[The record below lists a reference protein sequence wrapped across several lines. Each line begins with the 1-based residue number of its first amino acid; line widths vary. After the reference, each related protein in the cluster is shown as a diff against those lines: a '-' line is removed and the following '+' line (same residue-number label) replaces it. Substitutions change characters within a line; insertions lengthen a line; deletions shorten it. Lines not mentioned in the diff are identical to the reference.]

1 MALDHA
7 LALRLLPG
15 EGVVRLY
22 GWDRPTVSFGRNEP
36 AQGLYTPEA
45 AARAGVALVRRP
57 TGGRAV
63 AHWREL
69 TYAVVAPLDAWGGLR
84 EAYVA
89 INRSLAAAL
98 GALGVSAEV
107 ATGRSAPLD
116 AGPCFGIP
124 AAGEIVVAGRK
135 LVGSAQAR
143 LGGALLQ
150 HGSILLEDDQSMLD
164 GLTRAGVAAGP
175 TGPTGARRT
184 ADGVAPATLRQVVG
198 DVGIDAVTEAVAMS
212 LRDGVGGR
220 WAEGAYRPSEIE
232 AAEQLQAERY
242 ARDSWTWRR

>member
-7 LALRLLPG
+7 LALQLVSG

-45 AARAGVALVRRP
+45 ATRAGVAVVRRP

-63 AHWREL
+63 LHWREL

-84 EAYVA
+84 EAYFA
-89 INRSLAAAL
+89 IHRSLAAGL
-98 GALGVSAEV
+98 IALGVPAEV
-107 ATGRSAPLD
+107 ATGRPVALD
-116 AGPCFGIP
+116 AGPCFGSP
-124 AAGEIVVAGRK
+124 AAGEIVAGGRK

-143 LGGALLQ
+143 LEGALLQ
-150 HGSILLEDDQSMLD
+150 HGSLLLEDDQAMLD
-164 GLTRAGVAAGP
+164 RLRRGGEAAGP
-175 TGPTGARRT
+175 TGT
-184 ADGVAPATLRQVVG
+184 APRGDDVAPATLRRFVG
-198 DVGIDAVTEAVAMS
+198 DVGIDVVTDAVAMS

-220 WAEGAYRPSEIE
+220 WTEGAYRPSEIE